1 MFEAIIDVLSLLAKV
16 FKVLWSEP
24 QGNAGGRGD
33 GSSDAET
40 FTEGVNKYG
49 EKSFQKVRRFVIIR
63 PLSGHCI
70 CLSVQSSSILR
81 SISC

>member
-1 MFEAIIDVLSLLAKV
+1 MFEAINRVLSLLSKV

-24 QGNAGGRGD
+24 QGSGGGRGD
-33 GSSDAET
+33 GSSNPET
-40 FTEGVNKYG
+40 LTEGVNKYG

-70 CLSVQSSSILR
+70 CL
-81 SISC
+81 